1 MTKFRSQAGFLN
13 AQGAPLYYE
22 IAGQDR
28 WEFKWQLVQL
38 LETRG

>member
-13 AQGAPLYYE
+13 VQGAPLYSE
-22 IAGQDR
+22 IADQDR